1 MSEMVNKP
9 QKQGKKILKKYIL
22 HQKVNPKLLGVEL
35 FNNNLM
41 TTYEAFL
48 SCKLIFKED
57 IQTLA
62 NLEKVVN
69 KVQEVW
75 SKKNNVVH
83 IKKINVFTAPAYIV
97 LTFTIG
103 FFEQEQAVYLRD
115 LKQCVK
121 ELIEGYDNLVSQEQA
136 AEYKRKE
143 REIYGVLERCNRLTE
158 KLEGLEG
165 RLIKNESIV
174 LDSGELIKTELDKV
188 NKTIKEQMK
197 QTEHGIKNIQEYEQ
211 VQERKREKLSEKKAT
226 IESNQLP
233 KKKIKK
239 TRKYLFNRTQQTALS
254 INVKDWTSAST
265 QLSLKKITT
274 KKTSQRIVEHENVSV
289 LEIEILKCFTEAKD
303 IHKKRMIPRK
313 QFLELKTRVEFID
326 YLWMLLELEGKDE
339 IIIAEKLSCRQLVED
354 LGQFLENVEAV
365 IAGPTILNY
374 WVYCS
379 EELLIKLNGYVA
391 LKNFLSRSLKLQF

>member
-1 MSEMVNKP
+1 MSEMVNKS

-35 FNNNLM
+35 FNNNLI
-41 TTYEAFL
+41 TPYEAFL

-62 NLEKVVN
+62 NLEKIVQ
-69 KVQEVW
+69 KVQEIW
-75 SKKNNVVH
+75 SKENNVVH

-103 FFEQEQAVYLRD
+103 FFEQEQAVYLPE
-115 LKQCVK
+115 LKQCVR
-121 ELIEGYDNLVSQEQA
+121 ELIEGYEHLVSQEKDD
-136 AEYKRKE
+136 EYKRKE
-143 REIYGVLERCNRLTE
+143 REIYSVLERCNMLTE
-158 KLEGLEG
+158 KLEGLEN

-188 NKTIKEQMK
+188 SKTIKEQMK
-197 QTEHGIKNIQEYEQ
+197 QTEQGIKNIQEYDQ
-211 VQERKREKLSEKKAT
+211 VQERNRVKLSEKKAT
-226 IESNQLP
+226 TDSNYLP

-239 TRKYLFNRTQQTALS
+239 TRNYFFNRTHQKTLSKNIKNWTTAS
-254 INVKDWTSAST
+254 P

-274 KKTSQRIVEHENVSV
+274 KKTSPGKVVRESISA
-289 LEIEILKCFTEAKD
+289 LEIEILKCFTETKD
-303 IHKKRMIPRK
+303 LHKKRMIPRK

-365 IAGPTILNY
+365 IMGPAILNY

-379 EELLIKLNGYVA
+379 QELLIKLNGYVA
-391 LKNFLSRSLKLQF
+391 LKNFLSRSLKFQF

>member
-41 TTYEAFL
+41 TPYEAFL

-62 NLEKVVN
+62 NLEKIVN

-97 LTFTIG
+97 LTFTLG

-115 LKQCVK
+115 LKQCAK
-121 ELIEGYDNLVSQEQA
+121 ELIEGYDHIVSQEQA
-136 AEYKRKE
+136 AENKRKE
-143 REIYGVLERCNRLTE
+143 REIYDVLERCNLLTE

-174 LDSGELIKTELDKV
+174 LDSGELIKIELDKV
-188 NKTIKEQMK
+188 SKTIKEQMK
-197 QTEHGIKNIQEYEQ
+197 QTEQGIKNIQEYEP
-211 VQERKREKLSEKKAT
+211 VQERNKVKLNEKKAT
-226 IESNQLP
+226 IGSNHLP
-233 KKKIKK
+233 KKKINK

-254 INVKDWTSAST
+254 INVKDWISAST

-274 KKTSQRIVEHENVSV
+274 KKTSQRIVAHENTSV

-303 IHKKRMIPRK
+303 VHKKRMIPRK

-326 YLWMLLELEGKDE
+326 YLWMLIELEGKDE

-365 IAGPTILNY
+365 ISGPAILNY

-391 LKNFLSRSLKLQF
+391 LKNFLSRSLQLQF

>member
-1 MSEMVNKP
+1 MNEMISKS
-9 QKQGKKILKKYIL
+9 QKKEKKILKKYIL

-35 FNNNLM
+35 VNNNLI
-41 TTYEAFL
+41 TPLEAFL

-62 NLEKVVN
+62 SLEQIVS

-75 SKKNNVVH
+75 AKKSNVIH
-83 IKKINVFTAPAYIV
+83 IKKVNIFTAPAYIV

-103 FFEQEQAVYLRD
+103 FFEQEQAVHLRE

-121 ELIEGYDNLVSQEQA
+121 ELIEGYDYLVSQEKN

-143 REIYGVLERCNRLTE
+143 KEIYGVLERFNRLTE
-158 KLEGLEG
+158 KLEGLED

-188 NKTIKEQMK
+188 SKTIKEQMK
-197 QTEHGIKNIQEYEQ
+197 QTKQGIKDVQKYEQ
-211 VQERKREKLSEKKAT
+211 VKERNKIKLNEKKAT
-226 IESNQLP
+226 INSDNLP
-233 KKKIKK
+233 KKKIKS
-239 TRKYLFNRTQQTALS
+239 TRKYRFNRSQQADRS
-254 INVKDWTSAST
+254 VNVKDWKSAST
-265 QLSLKKITT
+265 QLSLKKITA
-274 KKTSQRIVEHENVSV
+274 KKTGQKMVAHENTSA
-289 LEIEILKCFTEAKD
+289 LEIEILKCFTETKD
-303 IHKKRMIPRK
+303 LHKKRMVPRK

-326 YLWMLLELEGKDE
+326 YLWMLLELDGKDE
-339 IIIAEKLSCRQLVED
+339 IIIAEKLSCRQLVEE

-365 IAGPTILNY
+365 ITGPTILNY

-379 EELLIKLNGYVA
+379 QELLIKLNGYVA
-391 LKNFLSRSLKLQF
+391 LKNFLSRSLKMQF